1 MTIVS
6 TYDNYLS
13 EPQALT
19 LEQMADIHRQMA
31 DEIGNDTEIL
41 EYYADLLKAANK
53 YAGIRASWPMLDVKE
68 KMEKDPGRTSAHD
81 SVITHVNLM
90 ARLLRSMGKPAAWR
104 DILGEEK
111 DPYNRKA
118 IGDFACYL
126 AFIAGISAR

>member
-1 MTIVS
+1 
-6 TYDNYLS
+6 
-13 EPQALT
+13 
-19 LEQMADIHRQMA
+19 MA
-31 DEIGNDTEIL
+31 DEIGNDPDAL
-41 EYYADLLKAANK
+41 ENYADLLKAANK
-53 YAGIRASWPMLDVKE
+53 YANIRASWPMLDVEE

-104 DILGEEK
+104 DVFGDEK

-126 AFIAGISAR
+126 AFVTGINAR